1 MTGAQARQ
9 CVEIARA
16 TIEEWKAK
24 LLPVAGQGVV
34 ISDRQVTLLPVE
46 VPVVARPVRT
56 IMLHVWAEITM
67 TQSMADVVSAPPPE
81 YDESGTY
88 VYPPFLVAAL
98 PFNEAASGYTWET
111 LQEILPEAGSVSTP
125 AGEFIAGQLW
135 SGDYYM
141 GTAPNYEIEIG
152 DLQKT
157 AVVTLYLRGRF
168 LEDENYQLDF
178 NDPATFDRNFNIGR
192 RTLGTLL
199 EGNRASPL
207 PNETVTAEVRVG
219 YDGQVLNVQPISR
232 GAYPNA
238 PVHSVFSITSISR
251 N

>member
-1 MTGAQARQ
+1 MTGDQARE
-9 CVEIARA
+9 VVATARDQ
-16 TIEEWKAK
+16 IERWKVK
-24 LLPVAGQGVV
+24 LLPVAGKGAV
-34 ISDRQVTLLPVE
+34 IEGRTVTLEPAA

-152 DLQKT
+152 DLSKT
-157 AVVTLYLRGRF
+157 AVVTLYLRGRY
-168 LEDENYQLDF
+168 LEDADYQSTIGDAASFEKEF
-178 NDPATFDRNFNIGR
+178 NVGR
-192 RTLGTLL
+192 RTVGTLL
-199 EGNRASPL
+199 TGDRASPL
-207 PNETVTAEVRVG
+207 PSESQTGEVRIG
-219 YDGQVLNVQPISR
+219 YAGTTFNLTAISR
-232 GAYPNA
+232 GAYPDA
-238 PVHSVFSITSISR
+238 PLTSTYCITSLSR